1 MVIIRFF
8 SFPDG
13 KLYRNLPGTK
23 NGVEVVLE
31 GQQKAI
37 FTEFHASSFGGHS
50 GVNKTICAIQKRYW
64 WNGLT
69 EDIKKFVSFQSNM
82 ITPLFLPKSLNWL
95 SYINFNTLLVDQ

>member
-1 MVIIRFF
+1 MTTEVKNDCGFLVPEIWHGYNSVF

-23 NGVEVVLE
+23 NGVKVVLE

-37 FTEFHASSFGGHS
+37 FTEFNASSFGGHS
-50 GVNKTICAIQKRYW
+50 GVNKTISAIQKRYW

-69 EDIKKFVSFQSNM
+69 EDIKKFVSDIFISSQ
-82 ITPLFLPKSLNWL
+82 I
-95 SYINFNTLLVDQ
+95 